1 MPRLR
6 AYARLGKCYLSWLKP
21 DRFSLKSTPVF
32 NDFQLTTVFKRSWLE
47 SMKKLLLAIPLAATL
62 AAFSSTATDP
72 AAESSTMKDE
82 GTTMTTV
89 TKMVMG

>member
-1 MPRLR
+1 
-6 AYARLGKCYLSWLKP
+6 
-21 DRFSLKSTPVF
+21 
-32 NDFQLTTVFKRSWLE
+32 
-47 SMKKLLLAIPLAATL
+47 MKKLLLAIPLAATL
-62 AAFSSTATDP
+62 AACSSTGTDP